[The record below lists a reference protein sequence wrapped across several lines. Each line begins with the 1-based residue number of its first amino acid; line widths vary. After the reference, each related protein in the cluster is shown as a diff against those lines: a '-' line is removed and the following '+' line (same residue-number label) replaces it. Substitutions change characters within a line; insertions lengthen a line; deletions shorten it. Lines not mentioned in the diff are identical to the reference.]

1 MEDPTPAS
9 QQPVVASGE
18 RGLPAGAPYWLPVL
32 ALRPKVT
39 EATYLGIC
47 STFTD
52 EPAMTWPE
60 FGSWLVDTGLA
71 DAEPESR
78 PMALL
83 VSQRWLAVLSSALDE
98 LSYEPSFRENLL
110 ESAHRNQQDL
120 MAELARWARSTGRWD
135 LLDEIWVSYSRY
147 AEDVPREVLGVF
159 AELPTVARRRYPTLS
174 WACAVAEADAAPRG
188 KAAAFR
194 DRLILDAATLHHDWS
209 LRDDTD
215 SAVIAGIL
223 RMIGERHLPPSL
235 TPLATAWRTKGE
247 IDTFIDERS
256 RKGQAP
262 GRRAHSLFRVMSAR
276 LALWSADLR
285 GAVAE
290 AHWGGVLAEDPTAT
304 ELAAAI
310 EALAHSLAGEVRASH
325 SGEQDSPP
333 LDRFRFGSLGH
344 MAATMA
350 VLARGRQSLQ
360 ILDRAGVEA
369 SLSAI
374 TQEMA
379 GVAGVMASFIGLNA
393 MHAAIWGDA
402 RLGLSEMMSALA
414 NQPIGAREQDEPLGG
429 VILGRARSLLLCQI
443 GAFAAA
449 AVSVDSVVEGFRS
462 VPEAQT
468 LLWAGQ
474 LGQAVRVMELTLP
487 DPNLIHAD
495 RLQLLI
501 IRGAAT
507 SLDNSITPDIE
518 TDTVNALRTLVQSR
532 SFLPLAMLP
541 RHARD
546 TILTICES
554 LSTDPD
560 VHEQFA
566 ELKERLRAVNGG
578 DGAFGLLQLTD
589 REAILL
595 PLLATGDSVPVIARK
610 LHVSVHTVR
619 NQAATLREKFQA
631 STRAE
636 LVRKAGDY
644 GALK

>member
-1 MEDPTPAS
+1 MDDPTPAI
-9 QQPVVASGE
+9 QQPVGASAEGQ
-18 RGLPAGAPYWLPVL
+18 LPPGAPYWLPIL
-32 ALRPKVT
+32 ALWPKVT
-39 EATYLGIC
+39 EATHVAITGA
-47 STFTD
+47 FTD
-52 EPAMTWPE
+52 EAATPWPE
-60 FGSWLVDTGLA
+60 FGSWLVGTGLA
-71 DAEPESR
+71 DAEPDSR
-78 PMALL
+78 PAALL
-83 VSQRWLAVLSSALDE
+83 VRPHWLAVLSSALDE
-98 LSYEPSFRENLL
+98 LSQERDFRENLL
-110 ESAHRNQQDL
+110 DSVHGQQPHL
-120 MAELARWARSTGRWD
+120 MMKLAGWARSTGRWD
-135 LLDEIWVSYSRY
+135 LLGEIWVNYSWH
-147 AEDVPREVLGVF
+147 AEDVPADVLGIF
-159 AELPTVARRRYPTLS
+159 ADLPTEARREHPTLS

-188 KAAAFR
+188 KAAAFL

-223 RMIGERHLPPSL
+223 RMIGERYLPPSL
-235 TPLATAWRTKGE
+235 TPLDAAWRTKNE

-276 LALWSADLR
+276 LALWRADLR

-290 AHWGGVLAEDPTAT
+290 AHWGGVLAEDRTAT
-304 ELAAAI
+304 DLAAAI
-310 EALAHSLAGEVRASH
+310 EALAHSLAGEVRGSRP
-325 SGEQDSPP
+325 GEPDGPP
-333 LDRFRFGSLGH
+333 LDSFRFGSLGQ
-344 MAATMA
+344 MAAVMA

-360 ILDRAGVEA
+360 LLDRAGVET
-369 SLSAI
+369 SLAAI

-379 GVAGVMASFIGLNA
+379 GVTGVSASLIGLKA

-414 NQPIGAREQDEPLGG
+414 NQPMGAREQDEPLGG
-429 VILGRARSLLLCQI
+429 VMLGRARSLLLCQI

-449 AVSVDSVVEGFRS
+449 SVSVDSVVEGFRS
-462 VPEAQT
+462 VPEART

-474 LGQAVRVMELTLP
+474 LVQAVRAMELTLP

-518 TDTVNALRTLVQSR
+518 TDTVNALRTLVQPR
-532 SFLPLAMLP
+532 NYLPLAMLP

-546 TILTICES
+546 AIIAICES

-566 ELKERLRAVNGG
+566 ELKKRLKAVNGG
-578 DGAFGLLQLTD
+578 DGTFGLLQLTD

-595 PLLATGDSVPVIARK
+595 PLLATGDSVPEIARK